1 MTQILTHKPKGRRF
15 DFRQAT
21 LGAAEMRKVGT
32 WRIGLEVML
41 LARGSGKLT
50 ANDYFLQGAWRP
62 GLTWAERRSFIG
74 SKPNAAL
81 NVALNPPPNQAFN
94 HITRDKLVSERLF
107 KAAGL
112 PMPETTAV
120 ASDTDPGDGLRW
132 LSGPDALLDFLRQPG
147 TLPCFGKPVH
157 GSVGMGAVRLERLDE
172 DGLLHLGDGRTV
184 SPESLAAEIWS
195 AHGKGFMFQKI
206 VHPHPSLA
214 RLIGPV
220 IGSMRVVTI
229 DAGTGPEVLYVTHKT
244 PGAGATV
251 DSASGPL
258 GCYVAVETATGR
270 VLRLQD
276 RRWLGGTD
284 AAVNPVTGVAMVGEV
299 LPDFRAAVDI
309 ALRAHACMPERG
321 ILGVDLM
328 LGQAGPVLVEVNS
341 SPFHSSYQTSFARG
355 VLNPDLLPRL
365 MAVRD
370 RFRSVTPRPKDCP
383 LK

>member
-21 LGAAEMRKVGT
+21 LGAAEMRKVGH

-41 LARGSGKLT
+41 LARGPGKLT

-62 GLTWAERRSFIG
+62 GLTWAERRAFIG

-94 HITRDKLVSERLF
+94 HLTRDKLASERLF

-112 PMPETTAV
+112 PMPETVAV
-120 ASDTDPGDGLRW
+120 ASETDPGDGLCW
-132 LSGPDALLDFLRQPG
+132 LAGPDAILDFLRQAG

-172 DGLLHLGDGRTV
+172 DDLLHLGDGRTV

-195 AHGKGFMFQKI
+195 AHSKGFMFQEI

-214 RLIGPV
+214 RLIGSV
-220 IGSMRVVTI
+220 IGTMRVVTI
-229 DAGTGPEVLYVTHKT
+229 NAGTGPEVLYVNHKT
-244 PGAGATV
+244 PGVGATV
-251 DSASGPL
+251 DSASGPM
-258 GCYVAVETATGR
+258 GCYVAVETASGR

-299 LPDFRAAVDI
+299 LPDFQAAVDI
-309 ALRAHACMPERG
+309 ALRAHACIPERG
-321 ILGVDLM
+321 ILGIDLM
-328 LGQAGPVLVEVNS
+328 LGQDGPVLVEVNS

-355 VLNPDLLPRL
+355 VLNADLLPRL
-365 MAVRD
+365 QAVRD

-383 LK
+383 LQ